1 MRLVLFGPP
10 GAGKGTQAAR
20 LCAARGIPHISTGDL
35 LREAV
40 KSGSPLGRKVKD
52 IMDQGH
58 LVPDD
63 LIGDVV
69 AERIAQPDAAPGFLL
84 DGFPR
89 TVPQISILDRVL
101 ERGGARVDK
110 VLMLDVPEDF
120 LIRRLLGRG
129 QQGDR
134 GEKRADDSEETIRE
148 RLRVYQRDTAPVA
161 QVYESRGLLQRV
173 DGTGTIDQVY
183 ALLEQAL
190 AGVPR

>member
-20 LCAARGIPHISTGDL
+20 LCAARGIPHISTGEM

-40 KSGSPLGRKVKD
+40 KSGTPLGLQVKG
-52 IMDQGH
+52 IMEQGG
-58 LVPDD
+58 LVPDE
-63 LIGDVV
+63 LAGAVV
-69 AERIAQPDAAPGFLL
+69 AERIARPDAARGFLL

-89 TVPQISILDRVL
+89 TVAQTEILDRAL
-101 ERGGARVDK
+101 AHSGPIDC
-110 VLMLDVPEDF
+110 VLMLEVPEDF
-120 LIRRLLGRG
+120 LIRRLLGRAN
-129 QQGDR
+129 QGDR

-161 QVYESRGLLQRV
+161 QVYEARGLLRRV

-190 AGVPR
+190 DGRPR